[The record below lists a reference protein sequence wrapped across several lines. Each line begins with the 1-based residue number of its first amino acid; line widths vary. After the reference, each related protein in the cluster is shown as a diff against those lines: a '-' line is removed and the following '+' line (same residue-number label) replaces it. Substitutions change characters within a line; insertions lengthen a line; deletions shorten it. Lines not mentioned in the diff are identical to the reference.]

1 MAGNE
6 LQVLSGGNHEI
17 DGGEAHVSG
26 VRWDGE
32 GLDTAM
38 SEGYYLD
45 PCRVMAALSLMT
57 GEHELH
63 IRQLQREYRDRPEAE
78 FVQAVSEY
86 LIESLGAERIE
97 ARYELMQAGEY
108 PWPLPFS

>member
-1 MAGNE
+1 MAE
-6 LQVLSGGNHEI
+6 RHLQVLSIRIDDI
-17 DGGEAHVSG
+17 DGEEAPVSG
-26 VRWDGE
+26 VQRDGE
-32 GLDTAM
+32 GLDPAM

-108 PWPLPFS
+108 PWPLPFA